1 MVHSGGHRRT
11 RKTRI
16 VSIAESAD
24 DGSECDTEGGVLR
37 PLVVPAPLIA
47 VWRQENTPEALAALN
62 HDCVIV
68 PGDGHRG
75 PMRIFFHLADGNAT
89 IIDRQGVE
97 VDSLD
102 EIQNTVMHDIEELK
116 REFPAA
122 ERQGWKLDVVDAAG
136 TLILSV
142 PLDDQLH

>member
-1 MVHSGGHRRT
+1 
-11 RKTRI
+11 
-16 VSIAESAD
+16 
-24 DGSECDTEGGVLR
+24 
-37 PLVVPAPLIA
+37 
-47 VWRQENTPEALAALN
+47 
-62 HDCVIV
+62 
-68 PGDGHRG
+68 
-75 PMRIFFHLADGNAT
+75 MRIFFHLADGNAT